1 MSEYQLDIK
10 QIVDYPRCR
19 IYRQFIQTLIA
30 DRNIRTNNGCSGLF
44 YFTVLC
50 AYANFRTSYR
60 RLEGISYTIYPGE
73 WICSLGE
80 MAQWFRCRTKGQT
93 LDILFMLQEAHLIQ
107 YTVLGRGRLVRYR
120 IMDWRRH
127 NTVLDYNCPCQKDA
141 GFFFLPVSTAAELVS
156 MGKCS
161 DMDILLDLWIS
172 AVYNDQRVQGSFSGP
187 VAYFRDG
194 SGCPL
199 VSYANLAQRWGISKA
214 TVGRVLKKLAKQGH
228 ISLLTFPGRHGTAI
242 YLQNYLSTMFQ
253 VSDVMVDKEE
263 VALSLNI
270 RLTPQESETAAVEQP
285 ADSVSAQPVIVSEPA
300 EDQIAQRVLQILAL
314 QEISCGVC
322 PRCSYQ
328 LYPLSDDGEGMLEGG
343 PTVQRRFRM
352 EVLCPSGRPVYVFEL
367 STRAVDAQEKGGRA
381 HG

>member
-1 MSEYQLDIK
+1 MAIIPEYQLEIK

-30 DRNIRTNNGCSGLF
+30 DRSIRTNNGGSGLF

-50 AYANFRTSYR
+50 SYANFRTSYR
-60 RLEGISYTIYPGE
+60 RLDGISYTIYPGE

-80 MAQWFRCRTKGQT
+80 MAQWFRCRTKGRA
-93 LDILFMLQEAHLIQ
+93 LDILLMLQDAHLIQ
-107 YTVLGRGRLVRYR
+107 YTVLGRGRLVKYR

-127 NTVLDYNCPCQKDA
+127 NTVLDYNCPCQKDV

-156 MGKCS
+156 LGKCS

-199 VSYANLAQRWGISKA
+199 VSYADLAQRWGISKA

-253 VSDVMVDKEE
+253 ISDVMVDKEE

-270 RLTPQESETAAVEQP
+270 KLAPQESEATAAEQP
-285 ADSVSAQPVIVSEPA
+285 ADSVSEDPIIVSEPT
-300 EDQIAQRVLQILAL
+300 EYQIAQRVLQILAL
-314 QEISCGVC
+314 QGISCGMW
-322 PRCSYQ
+322 S
-328 LYPLSDDGEGMLEGG
+328 PLL
-343 PTVQRRFRM
+343 
-352 EVLCPSGRPVYVFEL
+352 L
-367 STRAVDAQEKGGRA
+367 
-381 HG
+381 